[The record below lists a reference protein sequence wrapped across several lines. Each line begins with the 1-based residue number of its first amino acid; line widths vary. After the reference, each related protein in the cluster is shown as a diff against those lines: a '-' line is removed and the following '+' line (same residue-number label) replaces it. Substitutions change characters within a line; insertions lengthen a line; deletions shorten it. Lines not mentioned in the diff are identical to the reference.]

1 VQFTYFAK
9 KISGEEITGEMEA
22 KDRFELALILRQ
34 RGYTLVSFKE
44 KKEKEKFLSFL
55 FSFGGVKISEKM
67 MFSRNLSVMISS
79 GLPITRSLEIL
90 SRQTK
95 NKKFKKILL
104 SLMDRVQKGIS
115 LSEAMK
121 NYPRVFNSL
130 FIAMAKVGEES
141 GKLSESLKIVS
152 EHLEQ
157 ERALTKK
164 IKGALIYP
172 VIIIVTMI
180 LIGILMLIYVVPTL
194 VSTFKEL
201 NIKLPLSTQIII
213 STSNFLVAHT
223 ILVLGII
230 ILLVLVAFWFLR
242 TERGRRIW
250 SNISLRLP
258 LFSSLFK
265 KINAGRTSRT
275 LASLISSGVNIL
287 DALSI
292 TRDVLQNYRYKQILE
307 NARNEVQKGVPLSE
321 SFKKAND
328 LYPVLLG
335 EMLAVGEETGKISE
349 MLNRIAVFYEEEVAE
364 TTKDLTTVIEPLL
377 MVIVGVVVGFFAI
390 SMIKPMYSMLE
401 GI

>member
-1 VQFTYFAK
+1 MQFTYYAK
-9 KISGEEITGEMEA
+9 KISGEEINGETEA
-22 KDRFELALILRQ
+22 KDRFELALIIRQ
-34 RGYTLVSFKE
+34 KGYTLVSFKE

-67 MFSRNLSVMISS
+67 MFSRNLGVMISS

-201 NIKLPLSTQIII
+201 NVQLPMSTQIII

-223 ILVLGII
+223 ILALGIV

-242 TERGRRIW
+242 TEKGKRIF

-258 LFSSLFK
+258 LFSSLLK

-292 TRDVLQNYRYKQILE
+292 TKDVLQNYRYKQILE
-307 NARNEVQKGVPLSE
+307 NARNEVQKGIPLSE
-321 SFKKAND
+321 SFKKASD
-328 LYPVLLG
+328 IYPILLG

-377 MVIVGVVVGFFAI
+377 MVIVGIVVGFFAI
-390 SMIKPMYSMLE
+390 SMITPMYSMLE